1 MRVPRFY
8 INPIADSSVS
18 TIDDIHQF
26 QHITKV
32 LRMGVGSELEIFDGL
47 GTQVRAIIQSISRN
61 QIEYKIVSKDTIHK
75 TKEMGVWAIV
85 PVIKREAFVF
95 MVQKLTE
102 VGVEKILI
110 YRSELEDQTVRKKKN
125 FAWDD
130 YARDIASRACEQSGN
145 NFLPNCE
152 IAESLQK
159 ALQFS
164 QASFED
170 GVFVSLDPDAA
181 SSIFDIG
188 NHVNQALAVISGP
201 ESGFSDNE
209 LNILKTND
217 VIACSLGSNILR
229 AETAPIV
236 AVFALMR

>member
-8 INPIADSSVS
+8 INSITDSSLS

-32 LRMGVGSELEIFDGL
+32 LRMGVGSELELFDGL

-61 QIEYKIVSKDTIHK
+61 KIEYKIVSKDTIHK
-75 TKEMGVWAIV
+75 TIEMSVSAIV

-125 FAWDD
+125 FAWDA

-152 IAESLQK
+152 ITESLQK
-159 ALQFS
+159 ALEFS

-170 GVFVSLDPDAA
+170 IFLVSLDPEAT

-209 LNILKTND
+209 LSILKNND
-217 VIACSLGSNILR
+217 VISCSLGSNILR

>member
-8 INPIADSSVS
+8 INPIAESSIS

-26 QHITKV
+26 KHITKA
-32 LRMGVGSELEIFDGL
+32 LRMGIGSELELFDGL

-61 QIEYKIVSKDTIHK
+61 QIEYKIVSKDTTHK
-75 TKEMGVWAIV
+75 TNERNISAIV

-102 VGVEKILI
+102 VGIEKILI
-110 YRSELEDQTVRKKKN
+110 YRSELEDQTARKKKD

-145 NFLPNCE
+145 NFLPICE
-152 IAESLQK
+152 ITENLQK
-159 ALQFS
+159 ALEFS
-164 QASFED
+164 HASFED
-170 GVFVSLDPDAA
+170 GVFVSLDPNAD

-188 NHVNQALAVISGP
+188 NHVNQALSVVSGP

-209 LNILKTND
+209 LNILKAND
-217 VIACSLGSNILR
+217 VIPCSLGSNILR